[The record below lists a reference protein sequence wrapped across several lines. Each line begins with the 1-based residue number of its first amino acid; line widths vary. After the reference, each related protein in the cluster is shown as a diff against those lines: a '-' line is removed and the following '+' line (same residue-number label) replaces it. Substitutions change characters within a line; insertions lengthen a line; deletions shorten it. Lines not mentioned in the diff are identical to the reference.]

1 MTFWKAPKDAGC
13 LLPRERVLWLG
24 FGTFSP
30 TPDLREGKIEFLS
43 PEVIDLIDCTCNKAS
58 RKPTGDGKL
67 LPSIKIPF
75 YFLEGRGSENG
86 FFTTTPSDCV
96 LCIFY
101 YNKNPRILKCIYL
114 VRRGGW
120 CTWGYSRR
128 AHAPPT
134 HTLPMYLF
142 FLAVPEFWPSY

>member
-13 LLPRERVLWLG
+13 LLPREPVLWLG

-30 TPDLREGKIEFLS
+30 TPDLKEGEIEFLS

-75 YFLEGRGSENG
+75 YFLEGGGSEN
-86 FFTTTPSDCV
+86 TEV
-96 LCIFY
+96 LHLS
-101 YNKNPRILKCIYL
+101 KHGGKERILY
-114 VRRGGW
+114 
-120 CTWGYSRR
+120 Y
-128 AHAPPT
+128 
-134 HTLPMYLF
+134 HTIWLCVVYIL
-142 FLAVPEFWPSY
+142 LQ